1 MLDKAVDEKEFAFRM
16 FLAVACLIAGT
27 FSMFVSVYVSFV
39 PLSMGL
45 IVALAGLILVVIEGL
60 FS

>member
-1 MLDKAVDEKEFAFRM
+1 MLDKAVDEQDFAFRM
-16 FLAVACLIAGT
+16 FLAIVCLLVGT
-27 FSMFVSVYVSFV
+27 LCMFTSVYVSFV

-45 IVALAGLILVVIEGL
+45 IVALAGLILVVVEGL